1 MTKLRLHGEL
11 MVVCPSMARF
21 MTLFTDTI
29 IGKDLERG
37 LNNLKQKLEKINN

>member
-11 MVVCPSMARF
+11 MVVCLFFRF